1 MNTNE
6 STVSTG
12 ATYTTQMDAAR
23 KGIIT
28 PEMKIVAQKEKMTE
42 EELRELVACG
52 KVVIPANKNH
62 KSLNPEGVGSMLR
75 TKINVNLGVSRD
87 CKDYDVEM
95 EKVMAAV
102 NLGAESIM
110 DLSSHGNTQPFRQ
123 KLTAECP
130 AMIGTVPVY
139 DSVIH
144 YQRDLNTLTAK
155 YFLDVVE
162 LHAKDG
168 VDFVTLH
175 CGITRKTIDQIK
187 KHKRKMNIVSRGG
200 SLVFAWMSMTG
211 EENPFYEYYDEILDI
226 CEKYDVTISL
236 GDACRPGCLADATDV
251 CQIEELVR
259 LGELTKRAWEH
270 NVQVIVE
277 GPGHVPLD
285 QVAAN
290 MQVQQQICM
299 GAPFYVLG
307 PLVTDIAPGYD
318 HITAAIGGAVAAM
331 SGAAFLCYVTP
342 AEHLALPNVED
353 TKQGIIASKIAAHAA
368 DIAKGVKGARDI
380 DDKMADAR
388 KNLDWDAQFECA
400 LDPETAKAI
409 RQSRMPEDD
418 HSDTCSMC
426 GKFCAVRSMNKAL
439 SGENIDIL

>member
-1 MNTNE
+1 ME
-6 STVSTG
+6 V
-12 ATYTTQMDAAR
+12 YTTQMDAAR
-23 KGIIT
+23 KGIAT
-28 PEMKIVAQKEKMTE
+28 EQMKTVAEKEHMP
-42 EELRELVACG
+42 LDRLMQLVAEG
-52 KVVIPANKNH
+52 KVAICANKRH
-62 KSLNPEGVGSMLR
+62 KCLDPEGVGSMLR

-95 EKVMAAV
+95 QKVRSAV
-102 NLGAESIM
+102 ELGAEAIM
-110 DLSSHGNTQPFRQ
+110 DLSSHGNTQPFRR
-123 KLTAECP
+123 KLVEECP

-144 YQRDLNTLTAK
+144 YQRDLGTLSAK
-155 YFLDVVE
+155 DFIDVIR
-162 LHAKDG
+162 LHAEDG

-175 CGITRKTIDQIK
+175 CGITRKTIDQIRR
-187 KHKRKMNIVSRGG
+187 HKRKMNIVSRGG

-211 EENPFYEYYDEILDI
+211 EENPFYEYFDEILDI
-226 CEKYDVTISL
+226 CEEHDVTISL

-259 LGELTKRAWEH
+259 LRELTKRAWEH
-270 NVQVIVE
+270 NVQVMVE

-290 MQVQQQICM
+290 MKVQQSICM

-331 SGAAFLCYVTP
+331 NGAAFLCYVTP
-342 AEHLALPNVED
+342 AEHLALPNVD
-353 TKQGIIASKIAAHAA
+353 DVKQGIIASKIAAHAA
-368 DIAKGVKGARDI
+368 DIAKGIPGARDI
-380 DDKMADAR
+380 DDKMSDAR
-388 KNLDWDAQFECA
+388 RALDWEGQFACA
-400 LDPETAKAI
+400 LDPETARAI
-409 RQSRMPEDD
+409 RDSRKPEDD

-439 SGENIDIL
+439 AGEYIDIL